1 MSAIPEQR
9 SGGFARRLR
18 RASLL
23 LVGLALAGCGQDS
36 PPSPWVPLAAASG
49 PFAPAAG
56 TLALPGSAALRRVLV
71 VREGAAWLELEI
83 GRAAWKGEGD
93 GRWKLALGCSV
104 LGTGHRL
111 WSETREYA
119 PGDARAPGTFQVA
132 RDQLTLALAA
142 GEEPPTSL
150 RAACRLRPASAT
162 PEHVRG
168 PRFSGL
174 GLELWPGAPRAATL
188 DVPAASELRFALALD
203 PLVSGAGAAQLPPLT
218 LRVRLDGE
226 LLHEEALDPA
236 RSSCTWRA
244 LALPEEGRRGARL
257 ELALEGTP
265 AYLALLDPVLAPRE
279 RGRIGARPWS
289 EERPDVVLFLADT
302 FRADNLALHGGTLA
316 LTPNLDRF
324 AATGLAAERAWS
336 AGTFTL
342 SGHAALFS
350 GLYPHQAGVL
360 GEERALPDELELL
373 AEQFRARGYRTGAVT
388 DAGIVSRT
396 FALDQGFAVFD
407 EGWRTLDETLAAARA
422 FLDADDGR
430 PVFLFV
436 HTYRAHR
443 PFRVSD
449 ETRRAHGERLGLE
462 GEFEAL
468 EEELVAFARARG
480 HADVRRAQDFPKEL
494 IPTPEARALI
504 AKLERHYRAGVIDLD
519 RGFEELRVD
528 LERRGI
534 LEHGYLLV
542 TSDHGEEFGEHGQ
555 LYHKDDVYEE
565 QTRIPLLLA
574 GKGLAPARIAAPV
587 SLVDVPP
594 TLAELAG
601 LARRS
606 DWQGHSLLRPL
617 PARSLYAFECDRN
630 PSTSTLAAF
639 DGRRKVMAY
648 ESLEALRA
656 GRLVAAFDQEHDPA
670 ERENLATRA
679 AWPAET
685 LAAAL
690 PTLERL
696 LVPLVTIATADL
708 SPEKQAELR
717 ALGYG
722 GGDD

>member
-1 MSAIPEQR
+1 M
-9 SGGFARRLR
+9 RR
-18 RASLL
+18 
-23 LVGLALAGCGQDS
+23 
-36 PPSPWVPLAAASG
+36 
-49 PFAPAAG
+49 
-56 TLALPGSAALRRVLV
+56 TLA
-71 VREGAAWLELEI
+71 VRDGVAWLELELA
-83 GRAAWKGEGD
+83 RAAWKSEGD
-93 GRWKLALGCSV
+93 GRWRASLGCAV
-104 LGTGHRL
+104 LGSGHRL
-111 WSETREYA
+111 WSTAGEFTSGE
-119 PGDARAPGTFQVA
+119 ARTPGTFAVG
-132 RDQLTLALAA
+132 RDHILLCLAP
-142 GEEPPTSL
+142 GELPPEEL
-150 RAACRLRPASAT
+150 RAACRLRPETSQ
-162 PEHVRG
+162 PGHVRG
-168 PRFSGL
+168 ARFSGL
-174 GLELWPGAPRAATL
+174 GLELWPGAPRIATL
-188 DVPAASELRFALALD
+188 DLPPASELRFALALD
-203 PLVSGAGAAQLPPLT
+203 PLVAGAKLPPLT
-218 LRVRLDGE
+218 LRVRLDGA
-226 LLHEEALDPA
+226 LLHEESLD
-236 RSSCTWRA
+236 S
-244 LALPEEGRRGARL
+244 ALPTCAWRSVALPPEGGRGARL
-257 ELALEGTP
+257 ELSVEGTP
-265 AYLALLDPVLAPRE
+265 AYVTLLDPVLAPRA

-302 FRADNLALHGGTLA
+302 FRADNLALHGNTLA

-324 AATGLAAERAWS
+324 AASAVACTRAWS

-360 GEERALPDELELL
+360 GEERALSEELELL

-407 EGWRTLDETLAAARA
+407 EGWRTLEETLVAARA

-436 HTYRAHR
+436 HTYRTHR

-480 HADVRRAQDFPKEL
+480 HADVRRAQDFPKDL

-519 RGFEELRVD
+519 RGFEELRLD

-565 QTRIPLLLA
+565 QTRVPLLLA
-574 GKGLAPARIAAPV
+574 GKDLAPARIEAPV

-601 LARRS
+601 LARRA

-617 PARSLYAFECDRN
+617 PARNLYAFECDRN
-630 PSTSTLAAF
+630 PATSTLAAF
-639 DGRRKVMAY
+639 DGRRKVMSY
-648 ESLEALRA
+648 ESLESLRA
-656 GRLVAAFDQEHDPA
+656 GHLVAAFDQERDPT

-679 AWPAET
+679 PWPAET
-685 LAAAL
+685 LAATL
-690 PTLERL
+690 PALERL